1 MKKYRFI
8 INSNLPRE
16 VRFAIV
22 SCELSVKHPHRT
34 KHLSFMSWLTDRL
47 TEWGRTDIGRAYWEK
62 SDHDFNV
69 GDLSNCCDD
78 PTLVALLERH
88 GCRALDVETIMYDD
102 VEIYW
107 SYDTRIMRDPGD
119 PDV

>member
-1 MKKYRFI
+1 MKYRFI
-8 INSNLPRE
+8 INGNLPRE

-22 SCELSVKHPHRT
+22 SCELNDDHPYVVG
-34 KHLSFMSWLTDRL
+34 KQSIVSWLTDRL
-47 TEWGRTDIGRAYWEK
+47 TEWGRTDAGRAEWER
-62 SDHDFNV
+62 SSHDFNV
-69 GDLSNCCDD
+69 GDLSSCCDD

-88 GCRALDVETIMYDD
+88 GCRELDVETIMYDD

-119 PDV
+119 SDV